1 MLRPVVL
8 EQRSLRAH
16 TGSVAVGPVNR
27 MDRRAHIHAVAT
39 PVRTMAAHKLYYPL
53 AQISYLRRNVIFAR
67 AGLS

>member
-1 MLRPVVL
+1 MIRPITRMPRPVLL

-39 PVRTMAAHKLYYPL
+39 PVRTMEVHKLYYPL
-53 AQISYLRRNVIFAR
+53 VNKFL
-67 AGLS
+67 